1 MSLRPCGQPR
11 PHRPKG
17 TAASLSADELD
28 ASLSKLADLR
38 DRGLI
43 TPEEFEEKKKELLDR
58 L

>member
-1 MSLRPCGQPR
+1 MAPAPAPAPASAEA
-11 PHRPKG
+11 
-17 TAASLSADELD
+17 TAGSLSADELD

-38 DRGLI
+38 DRGLV